1 MNKKGYTLVELIV
14 ALSLLSIIIVFMMS
28 LLVDLKA
35 QEKEAGIDS
44 EAQIMEATIV
54 KAINSDIVKKG
65 VNNFSSLVST
75 NENEDIIKITFN
87 DNTDKYIT
95 ITDKTNISYG
105 TLEEKDLIKDLPEG
119 YEVKD
124 SYVLNSSS
132 GLKQIIIEIENKT
145 NNKFDF
151 NIEAYSYNENNEI
164 TNNNTNN

>member
-14 ALSLLSIIIVFMMS
+14 ALSLLSIIIIFMMS

-54 KAINSDIVKKG
+54 KTINSDIVKKG

>member
-14 ALSLLSIIIVFMMS
+14 ALSLLSIIIIFMMS

-54 KAINSDIVKKG
+54 KTINSDIVKKG

-151 NIEAYSYNENNEI
+151 NIEAYSYDENNEI

>member
-14 ALSLLSIIIVFMMS
+14 ALSLLSIIIIFMMS

-132 GLKQIIIEIENKT
+132 RLKQIIIEIENKT

-151 NIEAYSYNENNEI
+151 NIEAYSYDENNEI